1 MFFTFP
7 VYIDASDDS
16 CNELSFDFFAQVIKR
31 SPKCRKKINF
41 YSSYCHRA
49 ISHIARVVVPDMA
62 KKLIN
67 IAGHVPE
74 ELEDPDLA
82 DQMFRQEQ
90 A

>member
-16 CNELSFDFFAQVIKR
+16 CNELSFDFFAQV
-31 SPKCRKKINF
+31 CRKKINF

-49 ISHIARVVVPDMA
+49 ISHIARVEVPDMA